1 MSPPTSRTLPRPIA
15 AYFAAANTHDS
26 DATAACFVDGAVV
39 HDEGREM
46 RGYVAI
52 RAWKEQTDAKY
63 RPRFHVTD
71 AVADAARVDG
81 RTIVTVQVAGDFPG
95 SPIVLHFAFTLA
107 GEKIALLEIS

>member
-26 DATAACFVDGAVV
+26 DATAACFADGAVV

-46 RGYVAI
+46 RGYAAI

-63 RPRFHVTD
+63 RPRFQVTD
-71 AVADAARVDG
+71 AALVDG